1 MTQTVERGERY
12 VGGGV
17 PRKEDPALLT
27 GQANFVDDLSVPGM
41 AWVEVVRSPLAHAR
55 ITRVDGTRARQMP
68 GVIAVLSGQELADDW
83 AGGLPCAWPL
93 ADRSFPAEPT
103 SEDPR
108 MPDHWPVAK
117 DIARFAGDPVAVV
130 VADIR

>member
-27 GQANFVDDLSVPGM
+27 GQAKFVDDLVLPGM
-41 AWVEVVRSPLAHAR
+41 LWVGIVRSPLAHAR
-55 ITRVDGTRARQMP
+55 ITSVDLSRAKDLD
-68 GVIAVLSGQELADDW
+68 GVVAAFGGADLAEDW

-93 ADRSFPAEPT
+93 ANRSFPAEPT
-103 SEDPR
+103 
-108 MPDHWPVAK
+108 
-117 DIARFAGDPVAVV
+117 
-130 VADIR
+130 